1 MKENQEIKIN
11 LSTILLGIA
20 VIVICTM
27 SFFMYTNL
35 KDKESLNNQ
44 IESLNS
50 KNSSLQ
56 SKVDESQEKNDNNSN
71 ISNVDNMTENSEE
84 LKNEINSLNEKV
96 KQLEAE
102 KNNSQNST
110 ERKYF
115 IEKIISWTPNTKSYD
130 FDTKTWYPN
139 DSAEYYIA
147 TDMNNNLCIVNSKKE
162 LVHKTDIV
170 IDKLITS
177 AYVSSDD
184 EILTVIMEDSTA
196 YNINIK
202 TFEYNKYKYA
212 SGY

>member
-1 MKENQEIKIN
+1 MKENQDGKIN
-11 LSTILLGIA
+11 LSTILLIIA
-20 VIVICTM
+20 ILIICVM
-27 SFFMYTNL
+27 SFLLYTNI
-35 KDKESLNNQ
+35 KEKEALNTQ
-44 IESLNS
+44 IENLNS
-50 KNSSLQ
+50 KNNSLQ
-56 SKVDESQEKNDNNSN
+56 NKIDEFQEKTNNNSN
-71 ISNVDNMTENSEE
+71 LSNADNIVENNED

-102 KNNSQNST
+102 KNNSQNNT

-115 IEKIISWTPNTKSYD
+115 IEKKINCTPNTKSYD
-130 FDTKTWYPN
+130 FDTKTWYQN

-147 TDMNNNLCIVNSKKE
+147 TDVNNNLCIVNSKKE

-170 IDKLITS
+170 VNKLITS

-202 TFEYNKYKYA
+202 NFEYNKYKYA

>member
-71 ISNVDNMTENSEE
+71 ISNVDNITENSEE

-102 KNNSQNST
+102 KNNSQNSI

-115 IEKIISWTPNTKSYD
+115 IEKIISWTPN
-130 FDTKTWYPN
+130 TKTWYPN

-162 LVHKTDIV
+162 LVRKTDIV
-170 IDKLITS
+170 VDRLITS

>member
-1 MKENQEIKIN
+1 MNFIEMTEKLNDFEDLKI
-11 LSTILLGIA
+11 S
-20 VIVICTM
+20 
-27 SFFMYTNL
+27 TNL
-35 KDKESLNNQ
+35 NAR
-44 IESLNS
+44 
-50 KNSSLQ
+50 
-56 SKVDESQEKNDNNSN
+56 N
-71 ISNVDNMTENSEE
+71 IFSMNIGVF
-84 LKNEINSLNEKV
+84 
-96 KQLEAE
+96 A
-102 KNNSQNST
+102 
-110 ERKYF
+110 RRPH
-115 IEKIISWTPNTKSYD
+115 WTPNTKLYD

-170 IDKLITS
+170 VDKLITS